1 MIFLSIRSLNLASNM
16 ISEMGLE
23 MIVSELSKDRNLK
36 VLNVGF
42 CFCELLI
49 VG

>member
-1 MIFLSIRSLNLASNM
+1 MMLNSIRSLNLASNM

-36 VLNVGF
+36 VLNVRFVFSG
-42 CFCELLI
+42 
-49 VG
+49 V